1 MFMMIFKYN
10 VNRNIFIC
18 QYMEYFGHVTVVLF
32 TGVEG
37 MDEYEELKKYY
48 VNAIMELL
56 KMCQDVELLDLILKL
71 LL

>member
-1 MFMMIFKYN
+1 M
-10 VNRNIFIC
+10 FIC
-18 QYMEYFGHVTVVLF
+18 RKNGYIQLCNHHLWRR
-32 TGVEG
+32 EG
-37 MDEYEELKKYY
+37 IMDEYEELKKYY

>member
-1 MFMMIFKYN
+1 
-10 VNRNIFIC
+10 
-18 QYMEYFGHVTVVLF
+18 
-32 TGVEG
+32 

-71 LL
+71 LH